1 MKTPRR
7 PSIVSRSS
15 LASRARASYERGRL
29 REIQDHWLSSPV
41 VRLLALLITG
51 YLSYEI
57 IPHRWLSFGLAIG
70 GGCAFVLG
78 ALASVRGGALGELSA
93 QRRLTRGLR
102 LGLYLLLVLS
112 SRLYYAHRLE
122 QSIEGDF
129 PLGESFTAIVESQ
142 DAPSEVIGG
151 TSEVYSE
158 APESTVSGD
167 TVSEE
172 VHPEGAARGRVLQ
185 RQVIR
190 GDVLRGGLVQA
201 STLRGSTVSGDAVE
215 GSEKQGSV
223 PQGGSVDMSRQ
234 QGARL
239 LHVRLCSA
247 SGSSSLLLLSLRPV
261 SGKGEPTLQVGDTLT
276 FRLRWVS
283 YTRDLLE
290 RRPNYGRYL
299 LSLGAVGRGEGEVV
313 HVRPTTSMALLGSSP
328 RGLALRLRD
337 QLASRLM
344 ETPLRPATKRLLL
357 GMTLG
362 MVSHDAEGRALRQ
375 PFVRGG
381 VAHLLAVS
389 GFHLAVVVG
398 AFALLLGAIPMLR
411 RKERLRWGLLL
422 LVAWGFTLISGCS
435 VPTLR
440 ASGMLTIYAGGR
452 MLRRPTSFAEVI
464 ALPAL
469 LQLAFGPLSLFGAS
483 FLLTYLA
490 LVSIRLFYR
499 PIWGALGKLHH
510 PLMRYL
516 WGCLALTLAVQPIL
530 FPLCLYLFGGSSIA
544 YLWTTLL
551 LLPLA
556 TLLIPAGLLLGGV
569 VSLGYVPPMPILWL
583 VDEGAWLMYEGVGW
597 AEGLPMLQV
606 HCPLSLGALLS
617 YYTLL
622 LLLFLLVSVLRD
634 KPAPIEG

>member
-1 MKTPRR
+1 MKTPRQ

-15 LASRARASYERGRL
+15 LASRVRASYERGRL
-29 REIQDHWLSSPV
+29 REIQDHWLSSPI

-78 ALASVRGGALGELSA
+78 ALASVRGDALGELGA

-112 SRLYYAHRLE
+112 ARLYYAHRLE
-122 QSIEGDF
+122 QSTEGDF

-158 APESTVSGD
+158 APESAVSG
-167 TVSEE
+167 
-172 VHPEGAARGRVLQ
+172 G
-185 RQVIR
+185 
-190 GDVLRGGLVQA
+190 
-201 STLRGSTVSGDAVE
+201 AVE
-215 GSEKQGSV
+215 GCEKQGSV
-223 PQGGSVDMSRQ
+223 PQGGSMDMSRQ

-261 SGKGEPTLQVGDTLT
+261 SGEGEPALQVGDTLT
-276 FRLRWVS
+276 LRLRWVS

-299 LSLGAVGRGEGEVV
+299 LSLGAVGRGEGEVI
-313 HVRPTTSMALLGSSP
+313 HVRPTTSMSLLGSSP

-344 ETPLRPATKRLLL
+344 ATPLRPATKRLLL

-375 PFVRGG
+375 SFVRGG

-440 ASGMLTIYAGGR
+440 ASGMLTLYAGGR
-452 MLRRPTSFAEVI
+452 MLHRPTSFAEVI

-469 LQLAFGPLSLFGAS
+469 LQLALSPLSLFGAS

-499 PIWGALGKLHH
+499 PIWGGLGKLQH

-556 TLLIPAGLLLGGV
+556 TFLIPAGLLLGVV
-569 VSLGYVPPMPILWL
+569 VSLGYVPPMPVLSL
-583 VDEGAWLMYEGVGW
+583 VDQGAWLMYEGVGW

-622 LLLFLLVSVLRD
+622 LLLSLLVSALRD
-634 KPAPIEG
+634 KPSPIAG

>member
-1 MKTPRR
+1 MKTPRQ

-15 LASRARASYERGRL
+15 LASRVRASYQRGRL
-29 REIQDHWLSSPV
+29 RENQDHWLSSPI

-78 ALASVRGGALGELSA
+78 ALASVLGGALGELGA

-112 SRLYYAHRLE
+112 ARLYYAHRLE

-129 PLGESFTAIVESQ
+129 SLGESFTAIVESQ
-142 DAPSEVIGG
+142 DVPSEVIGG
-151 TSEVYSE
+151 TSEVHSKASE
-158 APESTVSGD
+158 SAVSGG
-167 TVSEE
+167 V
-172 VHPEGAARGRVLQ
+172 
-185 RQVIR
+185 
-190 GDVLRGGLVQA
+190 
-201 STLRGSTVSGDAVE
+201 VE
-215 GSEKQGSV
+215 GSEQQGSV
-223 PQGGSVDMSRQ
+223 PQGGAVVMSRQ

-239 LHVRLCSA
+239 LHVRLCSP
-247 SGSSSLLLLSLRPV
+247 SGSSSLLLLSLRSV
-261 SGKGEPTLQVGDTLT
+261 SGKGEPALQVGDTLT
-276 FRLRWVS
+276 CRLCWVS

-299 LSLGAVGRGEGEVV
+299 LSLGVVGRGEGEVI

-344 ETPLRPATKRLLL
+344 ATPLRPATKRLLL

-362 MVSHDAEGRALRQ
+362 LVSHDAEGRALRQ
-375 PFVRGG
+375 SFVRGG

-389 GFHLAVVVG
+389 GFHLAVIVG
-398 AFALLLGAIPMLR
+398 AFALLLRAIPMLR
-411 RKERLRWGLLL
+411 RKERMRWGLLL

-469 LQLAFGPLSLFGAS
+469 LQLALSPLSLFGAS

-499 PIWGALGKLHH
+499 PIWGMLGKLHH

-551 LLPLA
+551 VLPLA
-556 TLLIPAGLLLGGV
+556 TLLIPTGLLLGGV
-569 VSLGYVPPMPILWL
+569 VSLGYLPPKSILWL

-606 HCPLSLGALLS
+606 HLPLSLGALLS

-622 LLLFLLVSVLRD
+622 LLLSLLISALRD
-634 KPAPIEG
+634 KPAPIGG

>member
-1 MKTPRR
+1 MKTPRQ

-15 LASRARASYERGRL
+15 LASRVRASYERGRL
-29 REIQDHWLSSPV
+29 REIQDHWLSSPI

-78 ALASVRGGALGELSA
+78 ALASVLGGALGELGA

-112 SRLYYAHRLE
+112 ARLYYAHRME
-122 QSIEGDF
+122 QSTEGDF

-142 DAPSEVIGG
+142 DVPSEVIGG

-158 APESTVSGD
+158 APESTVSGG
-167 TVSEE
+167 V
-172 VHPEGAARGRVLQ
+172 
-185 RQVIR
+185 
-190 GDVLRGGLVQA
+190 
-201 STLRGSTVSGDAVE
+201 VE
-215 GSEKQGSV
+215 GGEKQGSV
-223 PQGGSVDMSRQ
+223 LQGGSVDMSRQ

-239 LHVRLCSA
+239 LNVRLCSA
-247 SGSSSLLLLSLRPV
+247 SGSSSLLILSFRSV
-261 SGKGEPTLQVGDTLT
+261 SGEGEPALQVGDTLSL
-276 FRLRWVS
+276 RLRWVS

-313 HVRPTTSMALLGSSP
+313 HVRPTTSMSLLGSSP
-328 RGLALRLRD
+328 RRLALRLRN
-337 QLASRLM
+337 QLASRLSA
-344 ETPLRPATKRLLL
+344 TSLRPATKRLLL

-362 MVSHDAEGRALRQ
+362 LVSHDAEGRALRQ
-375 PFVRGG
+375 SFVRGG

-398 AFALLLGAIPMLR
+398 AFTLLLRAIPMLR
-411 RKERLRWGLLL
+411 RKERMRWGLLL

-440 ASGMLTIYAGGR
+440 ASGMLTLYAGGR

-469 LQLAFGPLSLFGAS
+469 LQLALSPLSLFGAS

-499 PIWGALGKLHH
+499 PIWGMLGKLHH

-556 TLLIPAGLLLGGV
+556 TLLIPTGLLLGVV
-569 VSLGYVPPMPILWL
+569 VSLGYLPPKSILWL
-583 VDEGAWLMYEGVGW
+583 VDEGAWLMSEGVGW
-597 AEGLPMLQV
+597 AEGLPVLQV
-606 HCPLSLGALLS
+606 NLPLSLGALLS

-622 LLLFLLVSVLRD
+622 LFLSLLISALRD
-634 KPAPIEG
+634 KPAPIAG

>member
-15 LASRARASYERGRL
+15 LASRVRASYERGRL
-29 REIQDHWLSSPV
+29 REIQDHWLSSPI

-78 ALASVRGGALGELSA
+78 ALASVRGDALGELGA

-112 SRLYYAHRLE
+112 ARLYYAHRLE
-122 QSIEGDF
+122 QSTEGVF
-129 PLGESFTAIVESQ
+129 PLGERITAIIESQ
-142 DAPSEVIGG
+142 DVPSEKIGG
-151 TSEVYSE
+151 TSEVHNKASE
-158 APESTVSGD
+158 SA
-167 TVSEE
+167 
-172 VHPEGAARGRVLQ
+172 
-185 RQVIR
+185 
-190 GDVLRGGLVQA
+190 
-201 STLRGSTVSGDAVE
+201 VSGDAVE

-223 PQGGSVDMSRQ
+223 PQGGSEDMSRQ

-239 LHVRLCSA
+239 LHVRLCSL
-247 SGSSSLLLLSLRPV
+247 SGSSSLLLLSLRSV
-261 SGKGEPTLQVGDTLT
+261 SGEGEPALQVGDTLT
-276 FRLRWVS
+276 LRLRWVS

-290 RRPNYGRYL
+290 ERPNYGRYL

-328 RGLALRLRD
+328 RRLALRLRD

-344 ETPLRPATKRLLL
+344 ATPLRPATKRLLL

-375 PFVRGG
+375 SFVRGG

-398 AFALLLGAIPMLR
+398 AFTLLLGAIPMLR
-411 RKERLRWGLLL
+411 RTERMRWGLLL
-422 LVAWGFTLISGCS
+422 LVAWSFTLISGCS

-440 ASGMLTIYAGGR
+440 ASGMLTLYAGGR

-469 LQLAFGPLSLFGAS
+469 LQLALSPLSLFGAS

-499 PIWGALGKLHH
+499 PIWGGLGKLQH

-551 LLPLA
+551 VLPLA

-569 VSLGYVPPMPILWL
+569 VSLGYLPPKSILWL
-583 VDEGAWLMYEGVGW
+583 IDEGAWLMYEGVGW

-617 YYTLL
+617 YYSLL
-622 LLLFLLVSVLRD
+622 LLLLLLVSALRD
-634 KPAPIEG
+634 KPNPIEG

>member
-29 REIQDHWLSSPV
+29 REIQDHWLSSPI

-78 ALASVRGGALGELSA
+78 ALASVLGGALGELGA

-122 QSIEGDF
+122 QSTEGDF
-129 PLGESFTAIVESQ
+129 PLGASFTAIVESQ
-142 DAPSEVIGG
+142 DAPLVMHGEASEVHRKA
-151 TSEVYSE
+151 SES
-158 APESTVSGD
+158 AVSGG
-167 TVSEE
+167 V
-172 VHPEGAARGRVLQ
+172 
-185 RQVIR
+185 
-190 GDVLRGGLVQA
+190 
-201 STLRGSTVSGDAVE
+201 VE
-215 GSEKQGSV
+215 GREQQGSV
-223 PQGGSVDMSRQ
+223 PQGGAVDMSRQ
-234 QGARL
+234 RGACL
-239 LHVRLCSA
+239 LHVRLCSP
-247 SGSSSLLLLSLRPV
+247 SGSSSLLLLSLRSV
-261 SGKGEPTLQVGDTLT
+261 SGEGEPTLQVGDTLSL
-276 FRLRWVS
+276 RLRWVS

-313 HVRPTTSMALLGSSP
+313 HVRPTTSISLLGSSP
-328 RGLALRLRD
+328 RRLALRLRD
-337 QLASRLM
+337 QLASRLSA
-344 ETPLRPATKRLLL
+344 TSLRPATKRLLL

-375 PFVRGG
+375 SFVRGG

-389 GFHLAVVVG
+389 GFHLAVIVG
-398 AFALLLGAIPMLR
+398 AFALLLRATPMLR

-469 LQLAFGPLSLFGAS
+469 LQLALSPLSLFGAS

-499 PIWGALGKLHH
+499 PIWGMLGKLQH

-516 WGCLALTLAVQPIL
+516 WSCLALTLAVQPIL

-569 VSLGYVPPMPILWL
+569 VSLGYLPPKSILWL

-606 HCPLSLGALLS
+606 HLPLSLGALLS
-617 YYTLL
+617 YYALL

>member
-1 MKTPRR
+1 MKTPRQ

-15 LASRARASYERGRL
+15 LASRVRASYERGRL
-29 REIQDHWLSSPV
+29 REIQDHWLSSPI

-78 ALASVRGGALGELSA
+78 ALASVLGGALGELGA
-93 QRRLTRGLR
+93 QRWLTRGLR

-122 QSIEGDF
+122 QSTEGVF
-129 PLGESFTAIVESQ
+129 PLGERITAIVESQ

-167 TVSEE
+167 
-172 VHPEGAARGRVLQ
+172 
-185 RQVIR
+185 
-190 GDVLRGGLVQA
+190 
-201 STLRGSTVSGDAVE
+201 AVE

-234 QGARL
+234 RGARL
-239 LHVRLCSA
+239 LHVRLCSP

-261 SGKGEPTLQVGDTLT
+261 SGKGEPAMKVGDTLT
-276 FRLRWVS
+276 LRLRWVS

-299 LSLGAVGRGEGEVV
+299 LSLGAVGRGEGEVI

-344 ETPLRPATKRLLL
+344 ATPLRSATKRLLL

-362 MVSHDAEGRALRQ
+362 LVSHDAEGRALRQ
-375 PFVRGG
+375 SFVRGG

-389 GFHLAVVVG
+389 GFHLAVIVG

-411 RKERLRWGLLL
+411 RTERLRWGLLL

-469 LQLAFGPLSLFGAS
+469 LQLALSPLSLFGAS

-499 PIWGALGKLHH
+499 PIWGMLGKLHH

-556 TLLIPAGLLLGGV
+556 TLLIPAGLLLGVV
-569 VSLGYVPPMPILWL
+569 VSLGYLPPKSILWL

-597 AEGLPMLQV
+597 AEGLPILQV
-606 HCPLSLGALLS
+606 NLPFSLGALLS
-617 YYTLL
+617 YYALL
-622 LLLFLLVSVLRD
+622 LLLSLLVSALRD
-634 KPAPIEG
+634 KPSPIEG

>member
-1 MKTPRR
+1 M
-7 PSIVSRSS
+7 I
-15 LASRARASYERGRL
+15 E
-29 REIQDHWLSSPV
+29 DHWLASPIF
-41 VRLLALLITG
+41 RLLALVITG
-51 YLSYEI
+51 YLSYEL

-78 ALASVRGGALGELSA
+78 ALASVLGGALGELGA

-112 SRLYYAHRLE
+112 ARLYYAHRLE
-122 QSIEGDF
+122 QSTEGVF
-129 PLGESFTAIVESQ
+129 PIGERITAIVESQ
-142 DAPSEVIGG
+142 DVPSEKIGG
-151 TSEVYSE
+151 TSEVHRKASE
-158 APESTVSGD
+158 SAVSG
-167 TVSEE
+167 
-172 VHPEGAARGRVLQ
+172 G
-185 RQVIR
+185 
-190 GDVLRGGLVQA
+190 
-201 STLRGSTVSGDAVE
+201 AVE

-223 PQGGSVDMSRQ
+223 PQGGSMVMSRQ
-234 QGARL
+234 RGARL
-239 LHVRLCSA
+239 LTVRLCSA

-261 SGKGEPTLQVGDTLT
+261 SGKDEPAMQVGDTLT
-276 FRLRWVS
+276 LRLRWVS

-299 LSLGAVGRGEGEVV
+299 LSLGAVGRGEGEVI
-313 HVRPTTSMALLGSSP
+313 HVRPTTSMSLLGSSP

-344 ETPLRPATKRLLL
+344 ATPLRPATKRLLL

-362 MVSHDAEGRALRQ
+362 LVSHDAEGRALRQ
-375 PFVRGG
+375 SFVRGG

-398 AFALLLGAIPMLR
+398 VFALLLGAIPMLR

-440 ASGMLTIYAGGR
+440 ASGMLTLYAGGR

-469 LQLAFGPLSLFGAS
+469 LQLALSPLSLFGAS

-551 LLPLA
+551 VLPLA
-556 TLLIPAGLLLGGV
+556 TLLIPAGLLLGVV

-583 VDEGAWLMYEGVGW
+583 IDEGAWLMYEGVDW

-606 HCPLSLGALLS
+606 YLPLSLGALLS

-622 LLLFLLVSVLRD
+622 LLLSLLVSALRD
-634 KPAPIEG
+634 KPSPIAG